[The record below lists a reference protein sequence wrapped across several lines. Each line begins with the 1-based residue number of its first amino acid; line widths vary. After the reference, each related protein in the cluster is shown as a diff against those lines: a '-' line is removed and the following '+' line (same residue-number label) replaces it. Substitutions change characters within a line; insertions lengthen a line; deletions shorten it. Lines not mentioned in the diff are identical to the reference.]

1 LKNLKLKSA
10 RAILDM
16 SQEQLAEAVGVTRQT
31 IGMIEAGKFNPSL
44 QLCIAICKTLGRT
57 LDDIFWEVGGINMK
71 DERIEQTKNKIRSEL
86 AIIILYGVAISFLV
100 KTLVFNMTIRET
112 FTEYLIMIFFPLYQF
127 IRMHMMKI
135 SIYSER
141 GNKQSVKNL
150 IIAIA
155 VLMVVFI
162 AFIFASMRKSAA
174 YDWQSSVVFLFIFL
188 ALFVIIFFTTNKFNQ
203 YRGQKYE
210 KEFDDDK

>member
-1 LKNLKLKSA
+1 
-10 RAILDM
+10 
-16 SQEQLAEAVGVTRQT
+16 
-31 IGMIEAGKFNPSL
+31 
-44 QLCIAICKTLGRT
+44 
-57 LDDIFWEVGGINMK
+57 MK
-71 DERIEQTKNKIRSEL
+71 DERIEQAKNKIWSEL
-86 AIIILYGVAISFLV
+86 AIIMYLGVALSFSIKILAFRMNL
-100 KTLVFNMTIRET
+100 TECI
-112 FTEYLIMIFFPLYQF
+112 TEYLILIFTPLYQF

-150 IIAIA
+150 IIAIT
-155 VLMVVFI
+155 VFMVVFT

-174 YDWQSSVVFLFIFL
+174 YDWQSSVVFLLIFL
-188 ALFVIIFFTTNKFNQ
+188 ALFVVIFFTTNKFNQ